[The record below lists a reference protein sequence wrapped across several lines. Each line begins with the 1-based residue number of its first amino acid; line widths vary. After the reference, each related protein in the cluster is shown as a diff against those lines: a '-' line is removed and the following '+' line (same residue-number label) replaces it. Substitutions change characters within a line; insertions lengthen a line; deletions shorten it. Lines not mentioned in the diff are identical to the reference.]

1 MIKKVLLITI
11 LVAAATSQLWAGG
24 SNEKNSGTSQPASDR
39 SSPARPAE
47 PAAKPAAELAWIPA
61 DAFTKPDPEVLR
73 ANLSPLQ
80 FEVTQENGTEQPF
93 ANEFWDNKQDGIYV
107 DIISGEPLF
116 SSLDK
121 YDSGTGWPS
130 FTRPLISGTVVEKPD
145 TSYGMVR
152 TEVRSAYGD
161 SHLGHVFNDGPPS
174 AGGIRYCINSASLR
188 FVPLEAMEEEGYGE
202 FLYLFHIDEKE
213 KD

>member
-1 MIKKVLLITI
+1 MIKKVILIAI
-11 LVAAATSQLWAGG
+11 LFVAALSQLWAGG
-24 SNEKNSGTSQPASDR
+24 SNEKNSGTSQPIAD
-39 SSPARPAE
+39 RPAE
-47 PAAKPAAELAWIPA
+47 PSVEPAAELTWIPG

-93 ANEFWDNKQDGIYV
+93 ANEFWDNKEDGIYV

-130 FTRPLISGTVVEKPD
+130 FTRPLVSGTVMEQPD

-152 TEVRSAYGD
+152 TEVRSTYGD

-188 FVPLEAMEEEGYGE
+188 FVPVEAMEEEGYGE
-202 FLYLFHIDEKE
+202 FLSLFSGRQAD
-213 KD
+213 